1 MGKLL
6 LIGQRVCSQC
16 DSTRDRVL
24 QKFGVH
30 AVKSIID
37 YENSDHKEL
46 LAKSEGYMSAPI
58 IAYQHDD
65 GTLTHI
71 ATGVSM
77 YAQTATDRFIKNH
90 LPQLAHN
97 GE

>member
-24 QKFGVH
+24 QKFGVQ
-30 AVKSIID
+30 AVKSVID
-37 YENSDHKEL
+37 YTNSSHLEL
-46 LAKSEGYMSAPI
+46 LDKSRGYTSAPI

-71 ATGVSM
+71 ATGISM
-77 YAQTATDRFIKNH
+77 YAQTATDKFIKENIA
-90 LPQLAHN
+90 LLV
-97 GE
+97 